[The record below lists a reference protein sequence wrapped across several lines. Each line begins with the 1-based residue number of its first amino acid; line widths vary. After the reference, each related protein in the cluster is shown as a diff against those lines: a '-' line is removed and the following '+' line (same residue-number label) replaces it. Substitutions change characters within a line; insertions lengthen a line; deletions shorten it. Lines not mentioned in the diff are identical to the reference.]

1 MVVRDLR
8 GEGVAEPL
16 FGPRLKVTAL
26 SVLTSRLRL
35 YLSSFSLIAL
45 GVGLS
50 SPAGVLVVK
59 SVLRV
64 EIEGKTHARLQ
75 RPCAARG
82 EDSGFGRWCARAGFR
97 IITISKEGQALVEGR
112 E

>member
-26 SVLTSRLRL
+26 LVLTSRLRL
-35 YLSSFSLIAL
+35 YLSSFSFMAF

-50 SPAGVLVVK
+50 SPAFGVGLSSPADGVM
-59 SVLRV
+59 LERV
-64 EIEGKTHARLQ
+64 E
-75 RPCAARG
+75 
-82 EDSGFGRWCARAGFR
+82 
-97 IITISKEGQALVEGR
+97 
-112 E
+112 